1 MIVRYALDCGTRV
14 LAPRKRGELAPI
26 MRSYLGARTSGPHID
41 LTVNERN
48 LIRLGARA
56 SGPHSVHERNLA
68 RLGAWAS
75 GPHSVHERNLVR
87 LGTRASGPQMSQ
99 KVNER
104 NLVRLGMR
112 ASGPQ
117 MSQKVNERNLVL
129 ASYCPKMLRS
139 VSVPGNLVVTLNP
152 FHSQTGVEG

>member
-104 NLVRLGMR
+104 NLV
-112 ASGPQ
+112 
-117 MSQKVNERNLVL
+117 L

>member
-1 MIVRYALDCGTRV
+1 
-14 LAPRKRGELAPI
+14 
-26 MRSYLGARTSGPHID
+26 
-41 LTVNERN
+41 
-48 LIRLGARA
+48 
-56 SGPHSVHERNLA
+56 
-68 RLGAWAS
+68 
-75 GPHSVHERNLVR
+75 
-87 LGTRASGPQMSQ
+87 MSQ

-139 VSVPGNLVVTLNP
+139 VSVPGNLVGTLNP

>member
-56 SGPHSVHERNLA
+56 SGPHIDL
-68 RLGAWAS
+68 
-75 GPHSVHERNLVR
+75 
-87 LGTRASGPQMSQ
+87 T
-99 KVNER
+99 VNER
-104 NLVRLGMR
+104 NLAHLGAR
-112 ASGPQ
+112 ASGPH
-117 MSQKVNERNLVL
+117 KRE
-129 ASYCPKMLRS
+129 
-139 VSVPGNLVVTLNP
+139 
-152 FHSQTGVEG
+152 